1 MNGSRRIG
9 CRIWV
14 ELNPEG
20 KKYSSS
26 GRRSESCT
34 AMEVGGSM
42 HSVKVGGKG
51 SRSFGVISKEPAG
64 GTLPL
69 QHLNICIEKL
79 NLIQFFIHIYRKS
92 KNVKAS

>member
-9 CRIWV
+9 YRIWV

-34 AMEVGGSM
+34 AMEVGGST

-51 SRSFGVISKEPAG
+51 SQPFIWCDFR
-64 GTLPL
+64 GTSRR
-69 QHLNICIEKL
+69 H
-79 NLIQFFIHIYRKS
+79 S
-92 KNVKAS
+92 ASPIP